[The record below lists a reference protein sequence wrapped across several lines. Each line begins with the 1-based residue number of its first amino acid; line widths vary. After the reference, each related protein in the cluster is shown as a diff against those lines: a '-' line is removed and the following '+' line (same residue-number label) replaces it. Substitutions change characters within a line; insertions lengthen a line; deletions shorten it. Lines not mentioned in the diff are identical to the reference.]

1 MTRRRLLLALGV
13 GLAVLT
19 AAGISRRR
27 RISLARVGE
36 IREGMR
42 QEEVEAIL
50 GGPPGDYKTHDIVF
64 AKGWPLRGNA
74 QTREWVTDDGLV
86 LVVFKDDGTVDWYDT
101 DRGLAAGPGPSFWE
115 RLLRGLGWR

>member
-1 MTRRRLLLALGV
+1 MTRRRLLLALGGV
-13 GLAVLT
+13 LVVLT

-27 RISLARVGE
+27 RISLIRVGE

-64 AKGWPLRGNA
+64 TKGWPLRGNA

-86 LVVFKDDGTVDWYDT
+86 LVVFKDDGTADWHDT
-101 DRGLAAGPGPSFWE
+101 DRGLAVGPGPSFWE